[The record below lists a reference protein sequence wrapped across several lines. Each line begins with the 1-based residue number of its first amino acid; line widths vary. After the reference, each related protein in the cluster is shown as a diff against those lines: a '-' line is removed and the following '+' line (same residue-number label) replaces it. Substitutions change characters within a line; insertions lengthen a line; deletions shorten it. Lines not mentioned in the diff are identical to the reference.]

1 MWFNEGMNPSQPTQ
15 SPAVN
20 EPTKQTPI
28 GGKAKA
34 TKKPR
39 RFAKRLIVIFAS
51 LLVLAGAAWA
61 SWEFLIPRLELTTFE
76 GDGYTVSVPAEYQG
90 MPSSGSAV
98 FTEKGEPGDETLS
111 TVSIQSIKY
120 QDMSSTKQ
128 STIKTYDDLYDEGSF
143 TNSSNSE
150 SGIEIRDFKVS
161 DRPFNGLESKQV
173 SFSTYDSGEKIRQ
186 ARTMVVFTDDA
197 VYTVSVSNHKDDSEL
212 KWTASRILNSLKI
225 AE

>member
-1 MWFNEGMNPSQPTQ
+1 MNPNQPTQ
-15 SPAVN
+15 PPAAN

-34 TKKPR
+34 EKKPR
-39 RFAKRLIVIFAS
+39 RFVKKLVIIFTS
-51 LLVLAGAAWA
+51 LLVLAAGAWA
-61 SWEFLIPRLELTTFE
+61 AWEFLVPRLELTTFE
-76 GDGYTVSVPAEYQG
+76 GSGYTISVPAEYQG
-90 MPSSGSAV
+90 MPSGNAAV

-111 TVSIQSIKY
+111 SISVQSIKY
-120 QDMSSTKQ
+120 QDMSLTKQ
-128 STIKTYDDLYDEGSF
+128 ATIKMYEDLYNEESF
-143 TNSSNSE
+143 TKSSNSE

-186 ARTMVVFTDDA
+186 ARTMVVFSDDA